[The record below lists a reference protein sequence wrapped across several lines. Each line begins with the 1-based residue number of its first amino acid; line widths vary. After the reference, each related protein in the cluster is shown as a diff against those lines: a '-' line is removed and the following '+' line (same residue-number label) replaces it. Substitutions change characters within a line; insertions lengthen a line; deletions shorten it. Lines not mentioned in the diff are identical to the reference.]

1 MGERLGGRER
11 RLRRRRLGLG
21 AHPHTADCARHLS
34 PGDPAIRFKK
44 VYALRLREHLRR
56 SCVRGETLAIQI
68 TPRKGVFPDNLGMDD
83 DARGCCTSRLDATTG
98 AWYWRRGRLV
108 AVVAIC
114 SLACILGDVMLASV
128 TPHTIKQA
136 KRTLSGFDTL
146 TSVTTDFL
154 GLC

>member
-1 MGERLGGRER
+1 
-11 RLRRRRLGLG
+11 
-21 AHPHTADCARHLS
+21 
-34 PGDPAIRFKK
+34 
-44 VYALRLREHLRR
+44 
-56 SCVRGETLAIQI
+56 
-68 TPRKGVFPDNLGMDD
+68 MDD

-108 AVVAIC
+108 VVVLIC
-114 SLACILGDVMLASV
+114 SVACILGDVMLASV

-154 GLC
+154 GLHTAFAREQESFAGYNSRVRCQALCGNKNFTARSC